1 MVLELKT
8 VKFGPLLNCCRLFLR
23 TLTTVV
29 ILDFLGLDSLW
40 WALASSHENRGF
52 PASCE
57 QLLSEVP

>member
-29 ILDFLGLDSLW
+29 ILDFLGLDSL
-40 WALASSHENRGF
+40 LASSHENRGF